1 MGQGGARMPD
11 ERRLAVLDA
20 IVKDYVKTSEPV
32 GSKALLERHRLGVSA
47 ATVRNDMAALED
59 EGLIS
64 APHTSAGRVPTDA
77 GYRMFV
83 DRLDELKPMSGP
95 ERTAIATF
103 LRGAVDLD
111 DVVDR
116 TVTLLRPLTRPGA
129 VLQYQSFTRPSV
141 RHVDLLQ
148 LRANRRMVALLP
160 N

>member
-1 MGQGGARMPD
+1 MPD

-103 LRGAVDLD
+103 LRGAHRQV
-111 DVVDR
+111 
-116 TVTLLRPLTRPGA
+116 A
-129 VLQYQSFTRPSV
+129 VLADPSGGGNAV
-141 RHVDLLQ
+141 P
-148 LRANRRMVALLP
+148 VADPVLGASR
-160 N
+160 